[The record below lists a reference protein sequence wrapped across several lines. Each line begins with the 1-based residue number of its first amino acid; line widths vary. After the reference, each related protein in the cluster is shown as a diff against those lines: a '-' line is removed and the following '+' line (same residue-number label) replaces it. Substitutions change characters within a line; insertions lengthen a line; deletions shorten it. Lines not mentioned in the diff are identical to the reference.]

1 MLAGIS
7 RRRKALAVAA
17 LMAGSALGAGV
28 PVLVLP
34 GSHDSAEAA
43 VATITLHV
51 DNLNIPG
58 VSGPLNVTFAKLGG
72 ITYDVTLPAPS
83 SGGTTKVIA
92 NPVPPVITLS
102 EPFAT
107 GIATYKDMIAWE
119 KLVREGSDQARED
132 ATLTLT
138 AAAGTTIAQYDLLL
152 ACPTNVDVAAGNP
165 QSTSFTVQFTA
176 NEFILA
182 SSSG

>member
-1 MLAGIS
+1 MLSGIS
-7 RRRKALAVAA
+7 RRRKALVVVA

-51 DNLNIPG
+51 DNIPG
-58 VSGPLNVTFAKLGG
+58 GSGPLNVTFAKLGG
-72 ITYDVTLPAPS
+72 ITYDVTLPPPS
-83 SGGTTKVIA
+83 SSSTTKVIA

-119 KLVREGSDQARED
+119 KAVREGSDEARED

-138 AAAGTTIAQYDLLL
+138 AASGTTIAQYELFN
-152 ACPTNVDVAAGNP
+152 AFPTNVDVTAGDP
-165 QSTSFTVQFTA
+165 QSTSFTVQLTA
-176 NEFILA
+176 DDFILA
-182 SSSG
+182 SG

>member
-51 DNLNIPG
+51 ENLNIPG

-72 ITYDVTLPAPS
+72 ITYDVTLPPPS
-83 SGGTTKVIA
+83 SSSTTKVIA

-119 KLVREGSDQARED
+119 KLVRAGSDEAKQD

-138 AAAGTTIAQYDLLL
+138 AATGTTIAQYDLLN
-152 ACPTNVDVAAGNP
+152 AFPTNVDVAAGDP
-165 QSTSFTVQFTA
+165 QSTSFTVQLTA
-176 NEFILA
+176 DELILA